1 MEEAAHPVQPEPAPD
16 EAGSPAPVD
25 LARVWNLVGTV
36 VAPATLVSAL
46 LFYFGYV
53 SARAQFAY
61 FGVDVDTLGFSTQE
75 FVMRAPQPLL
85 VPTLVLLLGTA
96 ALVWGNGAVRRRLD
110 AVPSGS
116 ASRWLVVLRS
126 AGAVLLGVALV
137 LLLAFPLVGSWP
149 AFPLVTPALLGVG
162 AGLLAR
168 GATWATGRSRPGRT
182 TIVLLVL
189 VVVASVFW
197 LTATLAQWSGTGQA
211 KALARDLVSLPA
223 VVVDTAEPL
232 FAGDPAVVETTFP
245 PEEGQ
250 TYRYRYRGLRLLAEG
265 DGRLFL
271 VPERW
276 SPSGSTFVVDFDRA
290 RVRFRF
296 VDDPP

>member
-1 MEEAAHPVQPEPAPD
+1 MADGASTQAPLN
-16 EAGSPAPVD
+16 AQAPLNV
-25 LARVWNLVGTV
+25 ARVWSVVGTV
-36 VAPATLVSAL
+36 IAPATLVSAL

-85 VPTLVLLLGTA
+85 VPTLVLLLATA
-96 ALVWGNGAVRRRLD
+96 ALVWCNGAVRRRLD
-110 AVPSGS
+110 AVPLAS
-116 ASRWLVVLRS
+116 ARRWIILLTS
-126 AGAVLLGVALV
+126 LGAAMLGVALV
-137 LLLAFPLVGSWP
+137 LLLAFGLVGSWP
-149 AFPLVTPALLGVG
+149 FYPLVTPLLLGVG

-168 GATWATGRSRPGRT
+168 GATWSTGPSRAGGT
-182 TIVLLVL
+182 TVVLLVL

-211 KALARDLVSLPA
+211 KALARDLTRLPA
-223 VVVDTAEPL
+223 VVVDTGEPL
-232 FAGDPAVVETTFP
+232 FPGDQAVVETTFP
-245 PEEGQ
+245 PAEEQ
-250 TYRYRYRGLRLLAEG
+250 TYRYRYRGLRLLVEG

-276 SPSGSTFVVDFDRA
+276 SSSGSTFVVDFDRA

>member
-1 MEEAAHPVQPEPAPD
+1 VDDERPDGPGGSRHEDRAAGDAVLTRAW
-16 EAGSPAPVD
+16 G
-25 LARVWNLVGTV
+25 LVGSV

-53 SARAQFAY
+53 SARAQYVY

-85 VPTLVLLLGTA
+85 VPTLVLLLGA
-96 ALVWGNGAVRRRLD
+96 AGATWANGALRRWSQGLSPMAQQRALTVLRSVGVALL
-110 AVPSGS
+110 AVAVGMLMAFPAIGSWPAYPMVTPSLLALG
-116 ASRWLVVLRS
+116 ASLLAVAGTWRGRS
-126 AGAVLLGVALV
+126 AGA
-137 LLLAFPLVGSWP
+137 
-149 AFPLVTPALLGVG
+149 
-162 AGLLAR
+162 
-168 GATWATGRSRPGRT
+168 GRT
-182 TIVLLVL
+182 TVVLLVL
-189 VVVASVFW
+189 VVVASLFW
-197 LTATLAQWSGTGQA
+197 ATATLAEWSGLGRA
-211 KALARDLVSLPA
+211 KSLAGDLTSLPA
-223 VVVDTAEPL
+223 VVIDTADPL
-232 FAGDPAVVETTFP
+232 FPGDETVVETTFP

-265 DGRLFL
+265 EGRLFL

-276 SPSGSTFVVDFDRA
+276 SASGSTFVVGLDEA